1 VADVLCPIVVGRDD
15 ELIALG
21 AALDSALGGAGQIVC
36 LTGEAAIGK
45 SRLARELVEMAQARG
60 VAVAIGR
67 GVPSGVTTPYRP
79 LTEALL
85 HCLRDRPAPSDP
97 DPVPW
102 LPALGAVVPPLAR
115 EMVGDSSAAV

>member
-67 GVPSGVTTPYRP
+67 GVQVESRP
-79 LTEALL
+79 
-85 HCLRDRPAPSDP
+85 RIGR
-97 DPVPW
+97 
-102 LPALGAVVPPLAR
+102 
-115 EMVGDSSAAV
+115 